1 MEKKRRLLD
10 EYRFRGFG
18 PRAERQGIFGDSKAR
33 VIHFNR
39 TQKNG
44 MRVLWKDTLESF
56 RQEGASGTGFILW
69 ECTDLPESEG
79 AANIL
84 TKNCSRCQS
93 HLLKN

>member
-1 MEKKRRLLD
+1 MGKKRRLLD
-10 EYRFRGFG
+10 EYRFPGFG
-18 PRAERQGIFGDSKAR
+18 PRAEIKGIFGDSKAR

-56 RQEGASGTGFILW
+56 RQEGASGTGFIQW
-69 ECTDLPESEG
+69 DCTDLPESEG

-84 TKNCSRCQS
+84 TDRPDRKSRT
-93 HLLKN
+93 